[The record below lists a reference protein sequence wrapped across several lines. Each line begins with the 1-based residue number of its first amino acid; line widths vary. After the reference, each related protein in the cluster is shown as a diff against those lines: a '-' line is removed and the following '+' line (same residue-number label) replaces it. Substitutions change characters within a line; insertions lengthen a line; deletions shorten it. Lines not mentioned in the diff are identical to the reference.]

1 MKEETV
7 QVRFKENP
15 VIVDKA
21 LQELQKVLTDNLKWL
36 NYAFGRAFKITSSA
50 EEGKY
55 DYPAFYSGN
64 GEYIS
69 LLPNDN
75 FGNFSW
81 FDIYDPQIIRSAT
94 PSRPQYSLKG
104 ALVLWYNLES
114 IYADDGALYTEE
126 VKEEVLRL
134 LTSAGILRSAKLTVT
149 EVYERFENIYKGY
162 FYNDEFYGADRHF
175 LLYPYAGLRIE
186 FELNL
191 KTLC

>member
-7 QVRFKENP
+7 RVRFKENP
-15 VIVDKA
+15 VLIDKT
-21 LQELQKVLTDNLKWL
+21 LQELQQVLKSNLKWL
-36 NYAFGRAFKITSSA
+36 DCAFGKAFRITSST

-55 DYPAFYSGN
+55 DYPAFYNGN
-64 GEYIS
+64 GEYVS

-81 FDIYDPQIIRSAT
+81 FDIYDPQIIRSVA
-94 PSRPQYSLKG
+94 PSRPQYTIKG

-114 IYADDGALYTEE
+114 IYADGEVLYTEE
-126 VKEEVLRL
+126 VKKEVLRL
-134 LTSAGILRSAKLTVT
+134 LTSAGVLQSARLVVT

-186 FELNL
+186 FDLIL

>member
-7 QVRFKENP
+7 QIRFKKNP
-15 VIVDKA
+15 VLVDRA

-36 NYAFGRAFKITSSA
+36 DYAFGRAFRITSSD

-55 DYPAFYSGN
+55 DYPAFYNGD
-64 GEYIS
+64 GEYVS

-81 FDIYDPQIIRSAT
+81 FDIYDPQIIRNST
-94 PSRPQYSLKG
+94 PSRPAYTLKG
-104 ALVLWYNLES
+104 ALVLWYNIES
-114 IYADDGALYTEE
+114 IYGDAEVLYTEE
-126 VKEEVLRL
+126 IKEEVLRL
-134 LTSAGILRSAKLTVT
+134 LTSAGILQSSRLVVT

-162 FYNDEFYGADRHF
+162 FYSDEFYGADRHF

>member
-7 QVRFKENP
+7 RVRFKENP
-15 VIVDKA
+15 VLVDKA
-21 LQELQKVLTDNLKWL
+21 LQELQQVLKSNLKWL
-36 NYAFGRAFKITSSA
+36 DCAFGKAFRITSST

-55 DYPAFYSGN
+55 DYPAFYNGN
-64 GEYIS
+64 GEYVS

-81 FDIYDPQIIRSAT
+81 FDIYDPHVVRSAT
-94 PSRPQYSLKG
+94 PSRPQYAIRG

-114 IYADDGALYTEE
+114 IYADGEVLYTEE
-126 VKEEVLRL
+126 VKNEVLRL
-134 LTSAGILRSAKLTVT
+134 LTSAGILQSARLVVT
-149 EVYERFENIYKGY
+149 EVYERFENIYRGY

-186 FELNL
+186 FELTL
-191 KTLC
+191 KTSC